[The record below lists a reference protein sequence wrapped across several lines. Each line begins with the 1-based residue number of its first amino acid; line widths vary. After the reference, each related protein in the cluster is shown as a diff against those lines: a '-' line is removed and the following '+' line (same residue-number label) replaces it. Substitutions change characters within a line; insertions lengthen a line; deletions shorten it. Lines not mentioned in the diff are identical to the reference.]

1 MDNLKKKIK
10 RECSKILNCSPQEL
24 VKLFQQRK
32 KPIAEIVRTAM
43 STRQEI
49 KKRVLQ
55 TKEPICIMTDAE
67 IKILKK
73 YASQTRIMA
82 VEIGTLYGG
91 SAAYISSVLRGKV
104 KLVTIDPFIYTIY
117 SVVSLIAVLFNV
129 TADFSIHDTSLPD
142 CEGVPELAKF
152 MVRTFGD
159 INKIKIIKDYSYNV
173 ARKWKNKIDFLFLD
187 GNHEYFEVL
196 RDFIEWERF
205 LVKGGIIIFHDSN
218 HPLKNCSKK
227 GIKKGTWGPSLL
239 CKQIRNEMKNRYIVI
254 DKKDSMTVFKKICE

>member
-1 MDNLKKKIK
+1 MDNLKKKTRK
-10 RECSKILNCSPQEL
+10 EFLKILNCSPQEF

-43 STRQEI
+43 STPQEI
-49 KKRVLQ
+49 KKIVLQ

-67 IKILKK
+67 TKILKK

-91 SAAYISSVLRGKV
+91 STAYISSVLRDKV
-104 KLVTIDPFIYTIY
+104 ELVTIDPFICNIY
-117 SVVSLIAVLFNV
+117 SMVSFIASLFNV

-142 CEGVPELAKF
+142 CEVDPEIAKF

-218 HPLKNCSKK
+218 HPLKNCSKE

-254 DKKDSMTVFKKICE
+254 DKKDSVTVFKKICE